1 MNELLLVLLLI
12 TDPSAQPAAD
22 AVSQRLTDSG
32 ARVVVGAEALTL
44 LKERGVTDADLT
56 SQAAVGPALTTKDR
70 KLAVVRLDRQFRGGN
85 VTIESQVWAAGS
97 KELHV
102 AIAGTTHLVPGKDG
116 APDRVVPDEPI
127 DSVARGV
134 GTILAPWLAASGT
147 APAQEVEGQLA
158 SLSDKADWKRII
170 EITEAREKP
179 SPRIRYYRV
188 IALMRS
194 ERAADAE
201 TAYQE
206 FAKAAPNHVLL
217 AALDDLLHPKAKAD
231 GSVHDINEEQPADDG
246 SNVLR

>member
-1 MNELLLVLLLI
+1 MNELLLVLLLL

-32 ARVVVGAEALTL
+32 ARVVVGAEALKL
-44 LKERGVTDADLT
+44 LRERGVTDADLT
-56 SQAAVGPALTTKDR
+56 SQATVGPALTTKDR
-70 KLAVVRLDRQFRGGN
+70 RLAVVRIDRQLRGGN

-102 AIAGTTHLVPGKDG
+102 AISGGSHVVPGKDG
-116 APDRVVPDEPI
+116 AADRVVPDEPI

-170 EITEAREKP
+170 EITEAQGKP
-179 SPRIRYYRV
+179 SARVRYYRV
-188 IALMRS
+188 IALLRS
-194 ERAADAE
+194 ERTAE
-201 TAYQE
+201 AEAAYQE

-217 AALDDLLHPKAKAD
+217 AALDELLHPKAKTG
-231 GSVHDINEEQPADDG
+231 GSVNDINDEQPVDDG